1 MTRSRSRLKALS
13 RSQRVLLGAVSG
25 GAVAVV
31 AACGSSGSSA
41 GGMPGAAGSSPPAAT
56 PPAAAPAAGAHAAG
70 GTTVAVRHTSLG
82 VILTDSR
89 GFTLY
94 AFEADMGTRSACSG
108 ACATAWPPVTATNAN
123 VAVTGGAS
131 KSLVGETT
139 RPGGARQLTY
149 AGHPLY
155 LFQGDH
161 SAGSTSGQ
169 GLQAFGARW
178 DVLTPSGME
187 IKSRTAGASPCPL
200 HPGHRLRPPSHP
212 RFRPPTPSRKAMA
225 ATTTATTTA
234 SLATATAMSSRVP

>member
-1 MTRSRSRLKALS
+1 MTRQRSRLKALS
-13 RSQRVLLGAVSG
+13 RSQRVLLGALG
-25 GAVAVV
+25 AGAVAVV

-41 GGMPGAAGSSPPAAT
+41 GSSSPAAT
-56 PPAAAPAAGAHAAG
+56 PPAASPPVAAPAAGAHEAG

-82 VILTDSR
+82 TILTDSR

-108 ACATAWPPVTATNAN
+108 ACATAWPPVTTTSAN
-123 VAVTGGAS
+123 IAVTGGAS

-169 GLQAFGARW
+169 GLEAFGARW
-178 DVLTPSGME
+178 DVLTP
-187 IKSRTAGASPCPL
+187 AGTEVKGSAAGSHPMSVSPRPPASPSITPQAPAANPIPQGNAGD
-200 HPGHRLRPPSHP
+200 HDGDNNGAP
-212 RFRPPTPSRKAMA
+212 RDGDGN
-225 ATTTATTTA
+225 
-234 SLATATAMSSRVP
+234 V

>member
-13 RSQRVLLGAVSG
+13 RSQRVLLGAVGG

-56 PPAAAPAAGAHAAG
+56 PPAAAPAVGAHTAG
-70 GTTVAVRHTSLG
+70 GTTLAVRHTSLG

-108 ACATAWPPVTATNAN
+108 ACATAWPPVTTTNAS

-131 KSLVGETT
+131 KSLVGQTT

-169 GLQAFGARW
+169 GLEAFGARW

-187 IKSRTAGASPCPL
+187 VRTAGSHPMSASP
-200 HPGHRLRPPSHP
+200 RPPASP
-212 RFRPPTPSRKAMA
+212 SITPKVPA
-225 ATTTATTTA
+225 ANPIPQGGGGDHDGDNNGAP
-234 SLATATAMSSRVP
+234 SDGDGNV